1 MAGNGAV
8 LEDFDALWD
17 YNDPVGT
24 GEKFRALL
32 PAAEAAGDATYRA
45 ELLTQVARAEGLS
58 RRFEEAHRTLDEVE
72 RELASLPPR
81 ATVRYLLERGR
92 VLNSSGDKGKARPL
106 FLEALDLARHSGEDF
121 YAVDAAHM
129 LGIID
134 PPDKQLEWHLL
145 ALQMAERST
154 EARARGWRGSLYN
167 NLGWTYHDAGDYEK
181 ALDMFEKALQFR
193 VEQRKE
199 REVRIARWCIAR
211 TLRSLGRVEEAL
223 RMQLELADQAEA
235 AGDPDGYIHEE
246 LGEGLLLL
254 GFTEEARPH
263 FGKAYAILS
272 KDPWLAE
279 NEPGR
284 LARLKELGGL
294 G

>member
-1 MAGNGAV
+1 MAGDGAV

-17 YNDPVGT
+17 YNDPAGT

-58 RRFEEAHRTLDEVE
+58 RRFEQAHRTLDEVE
-72 RELASLPPR
+72 RALESLPAR
-81 ATVRYLLERGR
+81 ARVRYLLERGR
-92 VLNSSGDKGKARPL
+92 VFNSSGDKDEARPL
-106 FLEALDLARHSGEDF
+106 FLEALDLARHSGEGF

-145 ALQMAERST
+145 ALEMTERST

-181 ALDMFEKALQFR
+181 ALNMFEKALQFR
-193 VEQRKE
+193 IEQGKE
-199 REVRIARWCIAR
+199 HEVRIARWCIAR

-223 RMQLELADQAEA
+223 RMQLELAAQAEA

-254 GFTEEARPH
+254 GSTEEARPH
-263 FGKAYAILS
+263 FGRAYAILS

-284 LARLKELGGL
+284 LARLTELGGL
-294 G
+294 E

>member
-92 VLNSSGDKGKARPL
+92 VFNSSGDKGKARPL

-134 PPDKQLEWHLL
+134 PPDKQLDWHLL

-154 EARARGWRGSLYN
+154 EARARGWQGSLYN
-167 NLGWTYHDAGDYEK
+167 NLGWTYHDAGDYEQ

-193 VEQRKE
+193 LEQGKE
-199 REVRIARWCIAR
+199 HEVRIARWCIAR

-223 RMQLELADQAEA
+223 RMQLELADQDEA

-263 FGKAYAILS
+263 FGRAYAILS

>member
-1 MAGNGAV
+1 MAGDGAV
-8 LEDFDALWD
+8 LADFDELWD
-17 YNDPVGT
+17 YNDPAAT

-32 PAAEAAGDATYRA
+32 PTEEAAGDATYRA

-72 RELASLPPR
+72 RELTSLPAR
-81 ATVRYLLERGR
+81 ARVRYLLERGR
-92 VLNSSGDKGKARPL
+92 VLNSSGDKSEARLL

-134 PPDKQLEWHLL
+134 PPDKQLDWHLL

-193 VEQRKE
+193 VEQGKG

-223 RMQLELADQAEA
+223 RMQLELAEQAEA

-254 GFTEEARPH
+254 GSTEEARPH
-263 FGKAYAILS
+263 FGRAYAILS

-279 NEPGR
+279 HEPGR
-284 LARLKELGGL
+284 LARLKELGGIE
-294 G
+294 